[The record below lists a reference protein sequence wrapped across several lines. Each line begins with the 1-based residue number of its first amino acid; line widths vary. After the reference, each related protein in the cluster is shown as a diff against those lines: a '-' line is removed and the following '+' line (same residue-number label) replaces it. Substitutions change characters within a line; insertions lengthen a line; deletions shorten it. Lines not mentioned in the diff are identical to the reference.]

1 MANKRVSI
9 SPRGLI
15 VGSNFNLVSR
25 PDAGIESWNQSADM
39 FLDAWIWHRW
49 EAIDAYATWPNTDDV
64 SFALLDPTT
73 NQPVALVPM
82 LRVAGRWPAR
92 RLTSRLESIG
102 GPAYAPTL
110 SPRQRSNAERDVRNG
125 LLDLARKEGAHRIE
139 LAMAPLAPAR
149 NGDASSNVNPLA
161 MLGCAEAS
169 TQSWILDLAGRDQDE
184 LWRNLEHRVRKTVNK
199 AERGGVTVRDA
210 GPKDLTDYLRLHH
223 SASVRNGLPIKPP
236 AYFETI
242 FETFLTHD
250 LATGFCA
257 VAPDGRTIA
266 IHIFAVYK
274 QAALYWVV
282 ASDEEAL
289 TSGANDLVQWHAIKA
304 FAAQGLARYEC
315 GEAFPGAPAG
325 KRRRISD
332 FKKGFGGDL
341 APYYRGTL
349 TPRPMTAAVMQLLRS
364 MRRDGDR
371 SDP

>member
-1 MANKRVSI
+1 M
-9 SPRGLI
+9 
-15 VGSNFNLVSR
+15 GSNYNFVSR
-25 PDAGIESWNQSADM
+25 PDTGLEAWNQSADM
-39 FLDAWIWHRW
+39 FPDAWIWHRW
-49 EAIDAYATWPNTDDV
+49 EAIDAYATWPNTDDA
-64 SFALLDPTT
+64 SFTLLDPATS
-73 NQPVALVPM
+73 QPVALVPM
-82 LRVAGRWPAR
+82 RHVSGRWPAR
-92 RLTSRLESIG
+92 RLTSRLESTG

-110 SPRQRSNAERDVRNG
+110 SPRQRSNVEREVRAC
-125 LLDLARKEGAHRIE
+125 LLDLARKEGAHQIE

-149 NGDASSNVNPLA
+149 RGDASSNVNPLA

-169 TQSWILDLAGRDQDE
+169 TQSWVLDLTGRSEDD

-199 AERGGVTVRDA
+199 AERGGVIVRDA
-210 GPKDLTDYLRLHH
+210 GTKDLADYLRLHQT
-223 SASVRNGLPIKPP
+223 ASVRNGLPVKPP

-242 FETFLTHD
+242 FETFLKHD

-274 QAALYWVV
+274 NAALYWVV

-289 TSGANDLVQWHAIKA
+289 TSGANDLVQWHAIRT
-304 FAAQGLARYEC
+304 FASRGLARYEC

-349 TPRPMTAAVMQLLRS
+349 TPRPMTAAVMQLLRAV
-364 MRRDGDR
+364 RRNGDGGDA
-371 SDP
+371 

>member
-1 MANKRVSI
+1 M
-9 SPRGLI
+9 
-15 VGSNFNLVSR
+15 F
-25 PDAGIESWNQSADM
+25 PDAW
-39 FLDAWIWHRW
+39 LWHRW

-64 SFALLDPTT
+64 SFALLDPAT

-82 LRVAGRWPAR
+82 RRVARRWPNR
-92 RLTSRLESIG
+92 RLTSRLESTG
-102 GPAYAPTL
+102 GPAYVPTL
-110 SPRQRSNAERDVRNG
+110 SPRQRGSAEREVRAA

-149 NGDASSNVNPLA
+149 NGDAASHVNPLA
-161 MLGCAEAS
+161 MLGCTDTS
-169 TQSWILDLAGRDQDE
+169 TQSWILDLAGQSEDA

-199 AERGGVTVRDA
+199 AERGGVTVREVE
-210 GPKDLTDYLRLHH
+210 PKDLADYLRLHQ
-223 SASVRNGLPIKPP
+223 SASIRNGLPVKPA

-242 FETFLTHD
+242 FEAFLPQG
-250 LATGFCA
+250 LAAGLCA
-257 VAPDGRTIA
+257 VAPDGQTIA
-266 IHIFAVYK
+266 MHIFAVYK
-274 QAALYWVV
+274 DAALYWVV

-332 FKKGFGGDL
+332 FKKGFGGAL

-349 TPRPMTAAVMQLLRS
+349 IPRPVTAAILDLLRS
-364 MRRDGDR
+364 MRRDGER
-371 SDP
+371 GDP